1 INREQIEKEIENVE
15 SEISLAY
22 EQMKQCLIS
31 IENKRKQKNELETE
45 ISEYSSQI
53 AVFQN
58 DIDHNNENISRVNN
72 ELENEKYT
80 NENIEE
86 EILEKQEKIK
96 EIIENNKKLNEE
108 IEKNQTELFSKKEK
122 NQIEDENRKNLT
134 EKLNNLLLEQS
145 ENKMIILQNQS
156 NYDEITASIER
167 NSIEF
172 NAISQELSKF
182 EIEEKNANEAITI
195 LNEKS
200 ESFQNILGGHKL
212 KLNNR
217 SLKLKEIKAES
228 DKLSLLIKEKQQRV
242 KMLDNLEKSNEGFY
256 GSVKEV
262 LKHSKSGQLDGIY
275 GTLSQIV
282 NVKNEFSLAIET
294 ALGGSL
300 QNIIVE
306 NEKAAKNAMNFLK
319 QGKLGRATFLPLTTI
334 KGNLTSTNGMSEFS
348 GFINL
353 ASNLVEFDE
362 KFRQIIQ
369 SFLGRVVVVDDID
382 TAVLIAKKYDHK
394 FKIVTLDG
402 QVVNAGGSFTGGSK
416 NKSFGFLSRK
426 NEILNLDNEIIE
438 LG

>member
-1 INREQIEKEIENVE
+1 
-15 SEISLAY
+15 
-22 EQMKQCLIS
+22 
-31 IENKRKQKNELETE
+31 
-45 ISEYSSQI
+45 
-53 AVFQN
+53 
-58 DIDHNNENISRVNN
+58 
-72 ELENEKYT
+72 
-80 NENIEE
+80 
-86 EILEKQEKIK
+86 
-96 EIIENNKKLNEE
+96 
-108 IEKNQTELFSKKEK
+108 
-122 NQIEDENRKNLT
+122 
-134 EKLNNLLLEQS
+134 
-145 ENKMIILQNQS
+145 MIILQNQS

-382 TAVLIAKKYDHK
+382 TAVLIAKKYDYK

-426 NEILNLDNEIIE
+426 NEILNLNNEIIE
-438 LG
+438 LGLNHKNILANLASTENEVAKINAEYIALTSQIQTINEDKIRFNSEKMRLEHMIKQNSQRIKNMSDELNLKNDKQKNLLESLNQNENLSNTILNSIEKLTAEINLLEQKNENSVQMQINISNNLSEMKIKTIELKKDIES